1 MERLVS
7 EERRGGCYRMRLIC
21 TKTDVLYPAREA
33 LIRDLG
39 GAYECISNRVACG
52 AHGVIRAD

>member
-1 MERLVS
+1 
-7 EERRGGCYRMRLIC
+7 MRLIC